1 MAAPII
7 CLTSALF
14 PHQGSK
20 VAGQDCPTNEVS
32 ARISTGESHAQQIHV
47 LSSTAAIDLTVADG
61 MAPMNTMTPA
71 LNELMTLRVTEN
83 TSKDFV
89 DRLKPVTP
97 INVNLLES
105 MLIDHPDRD
114 FVVGLCS
121 GLREGFKI
129 GYQGPRQP
137 YVSKN
142 LKTAYMLPDIVD
154 SNLLDEVKLGH
165 TIGPFTSPPFKNF
178 QIYPLGLVPKK
189 NSSKW
194 RTIFHLSYPKTS
206 DTGIN
211 ANISSEDYSLQYVR
225 IDDAIRILLKL
236 GPNCFMAKTDVQSA
250 FRNIPVHPD
259 DWELLGMKWRGLYFF
274 DRVLPF
280 GLRSAPYIFNML
292 SDALEWIL
300 INKLGVSNVLHIL
313 DDFFIADGVPRSA
326 CLTSLCKLLC
336 LFTELNV
343 PIAPGKTYAP
353 TQTLEFLGITL
364 DSIRMLA
371 LLPDDKLNQARILL
385 KNWRKRSSC
394 QLRELQSLIGVLQ
407 FACRVIAPGRTFL
420 RRMIAL
426 TCGVKQP
433 YHFVRLTSGFHKDL
447 AIWEVFLKHWNGIS
461 LFLESEQLPSPSLQL
476 YTDAA
481 GSIGFGGYLAG
492 QWFQGRWLPKQN
504 INKKSGIS
512 IVWQELYPIYLACR
526 LWGAQWTTKRI
537 VFFCD
542 NESVVHILNQ
552 KTSKSQKIMDLLR
565 PIVLCTLENNF
576 TFTAKHVRGLDNSI
590 ADSLSRFQMGRFKQ
604 LVPLASPL
612 PCVIPASMI
621 QT

>member
-1 MAAPII
+1 M
-7 CLTSALF
+7 
-14 PHQGSK
+14 GS
-20 VAGQDCPTNEVS
+20 PWT
-32 ARISTGESHAQQIHV
+32 
-47 LSSTAAIDLTVADG
+47 
-61 MAPMNTMTPA
+61 
-71 LNELMTLRVTEN
+71 
-83 TSKDFV
+83 
-89 DRLKPVTP
+89 
-97 INVNLLES
+97 
-105 MLIDHPDRD
+105 
-114 FVVGLCS
+114 
-121 GLREGFKI
+121 
-129 GYQGPRQP
+129 
-137 YVSKN
+137 
-142 LKTAYMLPDIVD
+142 
-154 SNLLDEVKLGH
+154 
-165 TIGPFTSPPFKNF
+165 
-178 QIYPLGLVPKK
+178 
-189 NSSKW
+189 
-194 RTIFHLSYPKTS
+194 
-206 DTGIN
+206 
-211 ANISSEDYSLQYVR
+211 
-225 IDDAIRILLKL
+225 
-236 GPNCFMAKTDVQSA
+236 
-250 FRNIPVHPD
+250 
-259 DWELLGMKWRGLYFF
+259 
-274 DRVLPF
+274 
-280 GLRSAPYIFNML
+280 
-292 SDALEWIL
+292 
-300 INKLGVSNVLHIL
+300 
-313 DDFFIADGVPRSA
+313 
-326 CLTSLCKLLC
+326 
-336 LFTELNV
+336 
-343 PIAPGKTYAP
+343 
-353 TQTLEFLGITL
+353 
-364 DSIRMLA
+364 
-371 LLPDDKLNQARILL
+371 LLPHDKLNQARTLL

-433 YHFVRLTSGFHKDL
+433 YHFVRLTSGFYKDL
-447 AIWEVFLKHWNGIS
+447 AVWVVFLKHWNGIS

-492 QWFQGRWLPKQN
+492 RWFQGHWLPKQN

-604 LVPLASPL
+604 LAPLASPL

>member
-1 MAAPII
+1 
-7 CLTSALF
+7 
-14 PHQGSK
+14 
-20 VAGQDCPTNEVS
+20 
-32 ARISTGESHAQQIHV
+32 
-47 LSSTAAIDLTVADG
+47 
-61 MAPMNTMTPA
+61 
-71 LNELMTLRVTEN
+71 MTLRVTEN

-97 INVNLLES
+97 INVNLLETL
-105 MLIDHPDRD
+105 LIDHPDRD

-129 GYQGPRQP
+129 GYQGPRHP

-142 LKTAYMLPDIVD
+142 LKTASLLPAIVD

-189 NSSKW
+189 NSTKW
-194 RTIFHLSYPKTS
+194 RTIFHLSYPKKSNTS
-206 DTGIN
+206 VN
-211 ANISSEDYSLQYVR
+211 ANISAEQYSLQYVR

-250 FRNIPVHPD
+250 FRNIPVHPE

-300 INKLGVSNVLHIL
+300 ITKSGVSNVLHIL
-313 DDFFIADGVPRSA
+313 DDFFLAEAPPRSS
-326 CLTSLCKLLC
+326 CSTSLCKLLC

-364 DSIRMLA
+364 DSTRMLA
-371 LLPDDKLNQARILL
+371 RLPDDKLDQARTLL
-385 KNWRKRSSC
+385 QNWRKRSSC
-394 QLRELQSLIGVLQ
+394 QLRELQSLIGILQ
-407 FACRVIAPGRTFL
+407 FACRVVAPGRTFL

-433 YHFVRLTSGFHKDL
+433 YHFVRLTSGFYKDL
-447 AIWEVFLKHWNGIS
+447 AMWEAFLHHWNGVS
-461 LFLESEQLPSPSLQL
+461 LFLESEQTPSPSLQL

-492 QWFQGRWLPKQN
+492 HWFQGRWLPEQN
-504 INKKSGIS
+504 INKTTGIS
-512 IVWQELYPIYLACR
+512 IAWQELYPIYLSCR
-526 LWGAQWTTKRI
+526 LWGSQWTAKRI

-542 NESVVHILNQ
+542 NESVVSILNQ
-552 KTSKSQKIMDLLR
+552 KTSKSPKIMDLLR
-565 PIVLCTLENNF
+565 PIVLCTLQHNF
-576 TFTAKHVRGLDNSI
+576 TFTATHVRGLDNSI
-590 ADSLSRFQMGRFKQ
+590 ADSLSRFQMDRFKH
-604 LVPLASPL
+604 LAPLASPM
-612 PCVIPASMI
+612 PCVIPKSLI